1 MIDDEINVIIAIE
14 SSNEREESKERNMAM
29 MATMSLSVKTNMLSA
44 LKIISNHLKF
54 TVSSPQMCLPHLL
67 ITVNNSQGTE
77 IQVMAQLSKDL
88 PEIAEI
94 NLYRL
99 KKICPVVICND
110 DLYLNMKTLHWSL
123 IPQLPQQNN

>member
-1 MIDDEINVIIAIE
+1 MIEDEINVIIAIE
-14 SSNEREESKERNMAM
+14 SSNEREESKERNTAM

-44 LKIISNHLKF
+44 LKIISNRLKF
-54 TVSSPQMCLPHLL
+54 TVSSPQMCLLHLL
-67 ITVNNSQGTE
+67 ITANNSQGTA
-77 IQVMAQLSKDL
+77 IPVMAQLSKDL

-94 NLYRL
+94 NPYRL
-99 KKICPVVICND
+99 KRICPVVICND